1 MDDYAAIADE
11 ISRAREEHLNS
22 FGSSPLEVAKRR
34 AALERVLREDV
45 FAIIQALRFAARH
58 QS

>member
-11 ISRAREEHLNS
+11 IARAREDHLNS
-22 FGSSPLEVAKRR
+22 FGSSPVDVAKKR

-45 FAIIQALRFAARH
+45 FAIIQALRIAAVH
-58 QS
+58 K